1 MTYLQFSSRDAAVA
15 AVEQINANLR
25 AAISSANPEAIAADG
40 SLIGRNAA
48 SGALD
53 PAATRTTTWAIPQ
66 EQADSTWVIP
76 SPLGLQPAD
85 IFEGA
90 DLLSGVDG
98 YTEIDAPV
106 FAEAT
111 DGP

>member
-1 MTYLQFSSRDAAVA
+1 MKYLQFPTYNASVI

-53 PAATRTTTWAIPQ
+53 TDATCTMTWAVPQ

-111 DGP
+111 DGT